1 MPKRSLV
8 APDPEGYMNDFLFSL
23 SVASFLLIPPVVF
36 WIMLSRP
43 RRARTWWIV
52 MPLVVLVGWAAY
64 LGFTIFYYAA
74 LGDEL
79 AASANPD
86 PELMEHWGNDG
97 AKLIFALFGGWIPAL
112 LYSAVVFVMIRT
124 VWYLRGDGGSLAVDA
139 QDSCRLLRVVVVAWA
154 FLLVLMPTSLT
165 FLLLAY
171 LVVSCALFWNV
182 RLAWLVALAVPIL
195 TLFSVGA
202 IFLYGLV
209 AREPA
214 TLGETS
220 TAVTVIL
227 AIQLIVIPLW
237 IVALSWLN
245 RSALAAIL
253 RKQVTVPP

>member
-1 MPKRSLV
+1 
-8 APDPEGYMNDFLFSL
+8 MNDSLFSL
-23 SVASFLLIPPVVF
+23 SVASFLLIPPAVF
-36 WIMLSRP
+36 WIILSRP
-43 RRARTWWIV
+43 RRARTWWIA
-52 MPLVVLVGWAAY
+52 MPLVVLAGWAAY
-64 LGFTIFYYAA
+64 LGFTVFYYAA

-86 PELMEHWGNDG
+86 PELMEHWANDG
-97 AKLIFALFGGWIPAL
+97 AKLVFALFGGWIPAL
-112 LYSAVVFVMIRT
+112 LYSAVIFVIFVIIRT
-124 VWYLRGDGGSLAVDA
+124 VWRLRGDGGSPAVDG
-139 QDSCRLLRVVVVAWA
+139 QDPCRLLRVVVVAWA
-154 FLLVLMPTSLT
+154 LLLVLMPTSIT

-171 LVVSCALFWNV
+171 LAVSCALFWNV

-209 AREPA
+209 AHEPA

-220 TAVTVIL
+220 TVVTVIL

-245 RSALAAIL
+245 RSVLAAIM